1 MPHRLTPLSSAW
13 LSTQADN
20 KDSSDMNLLVQ
31 EGELKQREDRTRF
44 LSHLPHS
51 IDDIEAEELRIG
63 DMLTAINDG

>member
-1 MPHRLTPLSSAW
+1 
-13 LSTQADN
+13 
-20 KDSSDMNLLVQ
+20 MNLLVQ

-63 DMLTAINDG
+63 EMLTSTNDG